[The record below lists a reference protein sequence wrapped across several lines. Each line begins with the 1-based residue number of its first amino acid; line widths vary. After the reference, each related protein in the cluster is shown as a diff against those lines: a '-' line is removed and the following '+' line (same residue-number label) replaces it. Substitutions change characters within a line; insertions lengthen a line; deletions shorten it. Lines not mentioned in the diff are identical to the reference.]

1 MKMKIKNFNKFKE
14 SMNKK
19 ILICEKNKSLGIMMK
34 AKLEISGYKVLLVND
49 GKAAI
54 DIIEN
59 DNTLD
64 MIISELLI
72 PFVTG
77 LEIINYVR
85 NKIKSKI
92 PILIISN
99 NTEQS
104 KIEAFNLGADE
115 YMSKPISL
123 KELEVR
129 IDKLLN

>member
-1 MKMKIKNFNKFKE
+1 MKMKMKNFNKFKE

-64 MIISELLI
+64 MIILELLI